1 MSRLE
6 RYKHGV
12 LLYRMGDPVQGLYV
26 VVTGALRT
34 ACRSRQDVASSW
46 ATCRRET
53 RLLWFPR
60 STKGLRC
67 RTCGRTATQLLCL
80 FRGILYDSLLE
91 RQPTLLFRLATDLC
105 HNIRRFG
112 AHIERLTMLR
122 LRQRVAHSL
131 LSLAGSYGHTT
142 GAGIEI
148 ELKVSQDDL
157 AAMLSVSRQR
167 VNLELRLL
175 VSEGIVSTR
184 YSHIT
189 ILDQPRLAARAAD
202 DSLFAC
208 SSGAVR
214 PLACG
219 GMQNLSPTR

>member
-26 VVTGALRT
+26 VVTGALENSLPQSTGRRFVLGYVPPGDSIALVPTLDERT
-34 ACRSRQDVASSW
+34 ALSDVRAHGD
-46 ATCRRET
+46 TT
-53 RLLWFPR
+53 VVLVPR
-60 STKGLRC
+60 NPLR
-67 RTCGRTATQLLCL
+67 A
-80 FRGILYDSLLE
+80 LLE

-142 GAGIEI
+142 GAGIDI

-167 VNLELRLL
+167 VNVELRLL

-184 YSHIT
+184 YSHVT
-189 ILDQPRLAARAAD
+189 ILDQARLAARAAG
-202 DSLFAC
+202 DSLFA
-208 SSGAVR
+208 
-214 PLACG
+214 L
-219 GMQNLSPTR
+219 L